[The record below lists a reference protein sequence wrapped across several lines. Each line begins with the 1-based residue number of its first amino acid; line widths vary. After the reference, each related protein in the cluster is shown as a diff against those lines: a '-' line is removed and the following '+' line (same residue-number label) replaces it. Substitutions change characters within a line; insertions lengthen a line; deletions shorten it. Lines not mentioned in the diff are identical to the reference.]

1 MKKNFAIFALI
12 VAVIA
17 LTVTLVM
24 EKKDATTV
32 TTTEVT
38 TTEESTTEPVTTE
51 VTTEETTTEVTSVED
66 TTAEETT
73 EALSEK
79 ETQIYENLELF
90 KEIRVLASELPFV
103 VSGVDAIESVKLYI
117 PRQPIGDEDVWENT
131 YIDIECTGKSEKV
144 AIKFEPSRGIC
155 TGNLVPKN
163 EMIHSNLTY
172 VYIDGEYSQN
182 YTFDKDGEMVIF
194 MNFSE
199 GVSEIKISNRSA
211 NPIFEGVI
219 DGEDVVVNDIIVH
232 FN

>member
-24 EKKDATTV
+24 EKKDTTTV

-38 TTEESTTEPVTTE
+38 TTEESTTEP

-103 VSGVDAIESVKLYI
+103 VSGVDSIENVKLYI
-117 PRQPIGDEDVWENT
+117 PRQPIGDEDVWENS
-131 YIDIECTGKSEKV
+131 YVVVECDGESENI
-144 AIKFEPSRGIC
+144 AIKFDPANGIY
-155 TGNLVPKN
+155 TGNIVPKN

-172 VYIDGEYSQN
+172 LYINGEYSQN
-182 YTFDKDGEMVIF
+182 YTYKKDGEMIIF
-194 MNFSE
+194 TDFSE
-199 GVSEIKISNRSA
+199 GTTEIKICNRSA
-211 NPIFEGVI
+211 NPIFEGKI
-219 DGEDVVVNDIIVH
+219 DGEDVVVNDIIIQ
-232 FN
+232 FK